1 MASKLART
9 KAEETQLRIVLVGK
23 TGVGKSAAGNTILMR
38 KAFESKLSTSSL
50 TSRCQKEKAEFGG
63 QTLAVIDT
71 PGLFDTGK
79 KHEEVVTEI
88 GRCISMAAPGPH
100 VFLVVIQ
107 PNRFTKEEQETVEII
122 QKMFGKQAARYT

>member
-71 PGLFDTGK
+71 PGLFDTGRK
-79 KHEEVVTEI
+79 QEDVVTEI
-88 GRCISMAAPGPH
+88 VRCITMAAPGPH
-100 VFLVVIQ
+100 VF
-107 PNRFTKEEQETVEII
+107 
-122 QKMFGKQAARYT
+122 